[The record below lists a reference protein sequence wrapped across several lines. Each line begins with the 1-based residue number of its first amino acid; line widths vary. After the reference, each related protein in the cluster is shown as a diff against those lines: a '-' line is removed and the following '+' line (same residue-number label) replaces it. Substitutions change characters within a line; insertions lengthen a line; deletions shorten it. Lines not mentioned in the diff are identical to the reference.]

1 VTALRRTGLF
11 LTALAV
17 LLIAFAPLRLAL
29 DRAKLVQ
36 RGFAAA
42 EVRGTVW
49 AGRLGA
55 ASFRGVRLGDL
66 AVRLQ
71 PAPLLLG
78 RTQLVLEMLD
88 RPGRAVLISG
98 SGSAGLQDATLSVPI
113 DLSQGPVPLRGE
125 LRLQNATVLFGE
137 SGCKTA
143 EGRIVTDLLTRN
155 AEFLQ
160 WQGPELSAEIACRG
174 RALLIPFRG
183 RRDGTDVSASM
194 TVEADGRYRLETR
207 VVTSDLA
214 LAGALALAGFQA
226 RPEGLTRVD
235 QGRFG

>member
-1 VTALRRTGLF
+1 VTALRRAALF
-11 LTALAV
+11 LVALAV
-17 LLIAFAPLRLAL
+17 LLVAFAPLRLAL
-29 DRAKLVQ
+29 DRAKVAERGLSAAGVQ
-36 RGFAAA
+36 
-42 EVRGTVW
+42 GTVW
-49 AGRLGA
+49 SGRLSA

-66 AVRLQ
+66 AVRLRL
-71 PAPLLLG
+71 APLLLG
-78 RTQLVLEMLD
+78 RTQLVLETLE

-98 SGSAGLQDATLSVPI
+98 GGGGGLNDATLSVPI

-125 LRLQNATVLFGE
+125 LRLQDVTVLFRDG
-137 SGCKTA
+137 GCETA
-143 EGRIVTDLLTRN
+143 EGRVVTDLLTRN

-194 TVEADGRYRLETR
+194 TVDAAGRYRLETR
-207 VVTSDLA
+207 VVTSDLS
-214 LAGALALAGFQA
+214 LAGALALAGFQR